1 MHETTFLRTD
11 ENFHMAVH
19 ETFKDSTK
27 KDAANA
33 GKDMSIGF
41 MTIKQGNLVEK
52 RSAVGRRTN
61 V

>member
-1 MHETTFLRTD
+1 LVHGGTD
-11 ENFHMAVH
+11 NAVL
-19 ETFKDSTK
+19 EWKQ
-27 KDAANA
+27 DAANA